1 MVLYGIGGMFSSC
14 LIGFICDRL
23 PTRKLGYGLI
33 VYNGLSLA
41 FLYFALYIKYFY
53 TTLLLFMFL
62 GMTQF
67 AVLVW
72 LMAAIS
78 KLYKGIFEVIAAN
91 AQSVAMAAS
100 GYGFGTIFF
109 EGRMQPQT
117 KLGIELALLLGM
129 NAFAF
134 IFARNLP
141 DDPVTIDYLVEE
153 PEETSEEP
161 PSRVREDAV
170 ERREAPVEV
179 EIEMVQKHRELE

>member
-1 MVLYGIGGMFSSC
+1 MVLYGIGGIFSSC

-23 PTRKLGYGLI
+23 PTRKLGYGLL
-33 VYNGLSLA
+33 VYNGLSLL

-62 GMTQF
+62 GMTEF

-72 LMAAIS
+72 LTAAIS

-100 GYGFGTIFF
+100 GYGLGVIFF
-109 EGRMQPQT
+109 QGRMEPQT
-117 KLGIELALLLGM
+117 KLGIELALLIGM
-129 NAFAF
+129 NVVAFL
-134 IFARNLP
+134 FARKLP
-141 DDPVTIDYLVEE
+141 DDPVTIDYLIEEEVEE
-153 PEETSEEP
+153 NSEAAASRAREEG
-161 PSRVREDAV
+161 V

-179 EIEMVQKHRELE
+179 